1 MGCKQE
7 KGLPRGSKTPAG
19 LRMLF
24 IVGCLVLVTI
34 PLAAEERQ
42 AVEDQ
47 APAGTHA
54 AQSPAA
60 VPQNSLNEAIDLAKQ
75 RIAAET
81 SSEKALVKLGNLLVA
96 KGSLKEAEETF
107 DKALSLNGR
116 YHDAMTGKGI
126 VLARM
131 GRDKEAEEMLQKA
144 LVLNPNPIRTYYELG
159 LLYEKQGDFNKA
171 VSEYKKG
178 IEKYKQEERDR

>member
-7 KGLPRGSKTPAG
+7 KGLPGGPRTPAG

-24 IVGCLVLVTI
+24 IVCCLVLVTI
-34 PLAAEERQ
+34 PLAAQERQ
-42 AVEDQ
+42 AVKQ
-47 APAGTHA
+47 APAGGAHVA
-54 AQSPAA
+54 RSPAA
-60 VPQNSLNEAIDLAKQ
+60 VPQNSLNDAIDLARQ
-75 RIAAET
+75 RIAADP
-81 SSEKALVKLGNLLVA
+81 SSEKALVKLGNLLMA
-96 KGSLKEAEETF
+96 KGSLQEAEETF
-107 DKALSLNGR
+107 DKALSLNSR

-178 IEKYKQEERDR
+178 IEKYKQEEKD